1 MVTKSSLEEFNDVF
15 LTAERKMPCF
25 EIHSRLGNFLRLIRY
40 IFTLGARGFS
50 CANSG
55 FSQVLRSDPL
65 RRCLRPSAEHVSAC
79 GRRDK
84 APRRKREE
92 TSGTQGSTFLLY
104 GPKNCVLKRKFFL

>member
-15 LTAERKMPCF
+15 LTAERKMSCF
-25 EIHSRLGNFLRLIRY
+25 EIHSRLIRY

-92 TSGTQGSTFLLY
+92 TSGTQGSTFLPY
-104 GPKNCVLKRKFFL
+104 GPKNCVLKRKFFYDL